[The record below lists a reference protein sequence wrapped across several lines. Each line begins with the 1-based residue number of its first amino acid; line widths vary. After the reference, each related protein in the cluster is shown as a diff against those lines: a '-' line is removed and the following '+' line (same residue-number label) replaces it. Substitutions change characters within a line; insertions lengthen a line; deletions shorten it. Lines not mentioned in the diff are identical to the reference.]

1 MTIIRIIQAK
11 SIAHTEF
18 KLMPDYRPV
27 PRINFELAREWAHKG
42 LLEPFDASFVE
53 LIQNMMNFTEAV
65 RRIETKLS
73 VVTHNEVDEYVAR
86 LQRRGVPGGN
96 TDGPACDSSAM

>member
-1 MTIIRIIQAK
+1 MTIIRVIQAK

-27 PRINFELAREWAHKG
+27 PRINFELAKEWAHKG
-42 LLEPFDASFVE
+42 LLEPFDASFIE
-53 LIQNMMNFTEAV
+53 LIQNMMNFAQAV

-73 VVTHNEVDEYVAR
+73 VVTHGEVDEYVKR
-86 LQRRGVPGGN
+86 LK
-96 TDGPACDSSAM
+96 DHCDSPAPIVETTPG